1 MKGTTEMKYYID
13 DQAWEVIYQNLKQE
27 KGLHTKNEGKL
38 RVFYEAIW
46 YVARTGCQ
54 WRFIPPYYGD
64 WRSLHKRFLRW
75 AKKGVWDRLLEK
87 HQVDPDLESVMIDAT
102 IVRAHACA
110 AGYEKDSQK
119 EQALGR
125 CVGGFTSK
133 INAMVDALGNPLK
146 FILSP
151 GQSHE
156 SQVAL
161 CLVEDIEGANVLA
174 DKAYDDDK
182 FVENLGQR
190 DCKAVIPPRKN
201 RNNPRDYDKDIYKER
216 HLIECFFGKIKYF
229 RRIFSRFDKTAQAYM
244 GFLNIVAIDIWLR

>member
-1 MKGTTEMKYYID
+1 M
-13 DQAWEVIYQNLKQE
+13 
-27 KGLHTKNEGKL
+27 
-38 RVFYEAIW
+38 
-46 YVARTGCQ
+46 
-54 WRFIPPYYGD
+54 
-64 WRSLHKRFLRW
+64 RW
-75 AKKGVWDRLLEK
+75 TPKGVWERLLEK
-87 HQVDPDLESVMIDAT
+87 LKIDPDLEAVMIDAT
-102 IVRAHACA
+102 IIRAHACA
-110 AGYEKDSQK
+110 AGYKKDSQK

-151 GQSHE
+151 GQQHDSKAA
-156 SQVAL
+156 SD
-161 CLVEDIEGANVLA
+161 LVENIQGSDVLA

-182 FVENLGQR
+182 FINSIEQKGCR
-190 DCKAVIPPRKN
+190 AVIPPRKN
-201 RNNPRDYDKDIYKER
+201 RKNPRDYDKDIYKDR

>member
-1 MKGTTEMKYYID
+1 MQYHIKERD
-13 DQAWEVIYQNLKQE
+13 WEVIYQNLQHE
-27 KGLHTKNEGKL
+27 KGLHTKSEKKL
-38 RVFYEAIW
+38 RLFYEAIW

-54 WRFIPPYYGD
+54 WRFVPAYYGD
-64 WRSLHKRFLRW
+64 WRALHRRFLRW
-75 AKKGVWDRLLEK
+75 AQNGVWERLLEK
-87 HQVDPDLESVMIDAT
+87 LKIDPDLEAVMIDAT

-151 GQSHE
+151 GQQHDSK
-156 SQVAL
+156 AAPA
-161 CLVEDIEGANVLA
+161 LVEGIEDADVLA

-182 FVENLGQR
+182 FIDSIEKKGCR
-190 DCKAVIPPRKN
+190 AVIPPRKN
-201 RNNPRDYDKDIYKER
+201 RNNPRNYDKDIYKER

-244 GFLNIVAIDIWLR
+244 GFLNIVAVDIWLR

>member
-1 MKGTTEMKYYID
+1 MEYYIK
-13 DQAWEVIYQNLKQE
+13 DQDWEVIYQNLRRE
-27 KGLHTKNEGKL
+27 KNLHTKKEENL

-46 YVARTGCQ
+46 YMARTGCQ
-54 WRFIPPYYGD
+54 WRFIPYYYGD
-64 WRSLHKRFLRW
+64 WRALHRRFLRW
-75 AKKGVWDRLLEK
+75 AQKGVWERLLEK
-87 HQVDPDLESVMIDAT
+87 LKIDPDLEAVMIDAT
-102 IVRAHACA
+102 IIRAHACA
-110 AGYEKDSQK
+110 AGYKKDSQK

-151 GQSHE
+151 GQQHDSKAA
-156 SQVAL
+156 SD
-161 CLVEDIEGANVLA
+161 LVENIQGSDVLA

-182 FVENLGQR
+182 FINSIEQKGCR
-190 DCKAVIPPRKN
+190 AVIPPRKN
-201 RNNPRDYDKDIYKER
+201 RKNPRDYDKDIYKDR